1 MSSVKSGRL
10 LSIISVG
17 KESIFRRA
25 GTMAVQT
32 GRPPHCYSVRSVCSV
47 LAIICLA
54 KNISRVVLKLA
65 STSPMIRSWWILRAL
80 VDFACASYLF
90 KHDVDALCP
99 ADMFESNSQTGGAS
113 L

>member
-1 MSSVKSGRL
+1 
-10 LSIISVG
+10 
-17 KESIFRRA
+17 
-25 GTMAVQT
+25 
-32 GRPPHCYSVRSVCSV
+32 
-47 LAIICLA
+47 
-54 KNISRVVLKLA
+54 LA